1 MLKIIATKNVNGAW
15 YWRIVGGNGEI
26 MANSEAY
33 SSKGACVKSAKL
45 VSVAGGFEF
54 AIGVF
59 ISNRRIGF

>member
-33 SSKGACVKSAKL
+33 SSKGACVKSAKV

-54 AIGVF
+54 AIED
-59 ISNRRIGF
+59 